1 MKIKTKFGMAMQIL
15 SVLCLTGSTLL
26 LVVRWNQIPAVIPG
40 HYNFAGEADSM
51 TGKGSLILMPVL
63 NWLMYLG
70 ISILEHFPQVWN
82 TGVKITAQNR
92 ERVYRILYHMIVCLK
107 LSVVLIFSFMTIW
120 HENYMPSWFLP
131 AAMLLTFGLMVFFM
145 IQLWRAR

>member
-1 MKIKTKFGMAMQIL
+1 MAMQIL

-26 LVVRWNQIPAVIPG
+26 LVVKWNQIPAVIPG

-120 HENYMPSWFLP
+120 HENYMPSWFLS
-131 AAMLLTFGLMVFFM
+131 AAMLLTFGPMVFFM